1 MFFRILFIL
10 FSLPLL
16 LRAGNIE
23 IIKNGNPCAVI
34 VIDKKAPR
42 MVQYAAK
49 ELRDYLKKSS
59 GAELQIVHAP
69 VKGKT
74 SVFVGESA
82 GTKKLGINVKKL
94 SADGFIVKA
103 VKDGLVLCGRDY
115 AGKQMAGISHPFRL
129 KQSYNSKLGI
139 NRYGETGTL
148 YAVYSFLEKFC
159 GIRWFMPGE
168 LGEVVPVNKNI
179 SVPGNTNYSK
189 APDFQ
194 YRFLWNCD
202 FPSHPE
208 GTIWYRRAG
217 FGAAYPVNIQHSFK
231 RLRKYRDTN
240 PEYLALYQ
248 GKRDYDLSC
257 QGDGNLCLSNPGLFK
272 AFVKEARDFFD
283 ADPSQKMFP
292 VMPNDSFDHICE
304 CADCQK
310 QIDHASERGRF
321 SNYVWGFV
329 NRVAAEVK
337 KTHPDKIISCCAYGR
352 YYLVPDKI
360 KKLEDNVAVMICRKT
375 MFYGTKSLW
384 KSDDD
389 VIASWRK
396 IMAPGRLYFW
406 EYFNLAE
413 TMPFYRNVPVPI
425 TRIFATECK
434 KLNGICGG
442 MFIESPHFTR
452 EKKIQTPGL
461 YHLNWY
467 MAARMMWDANA
478 DIEVLLKDYYTK
490 FYGPAARDMQNFW
503 ERCEKIWATDT
514 PDRHNDLY
522 RKLYNLSNVT
532 EINGYLES
540 ARKKTK
546 KNSVYRKRI
555 DMIRAEIA
563 PLMNRVKNNLVTGKP
578 DGKCFKV
585 AQAPVL
591 DGVISKGECWNL
603 LPVHK
608 FVSSAGE
615 QIADGTD
622 ARFAYDDKNIYCYF
636 HFAASQADR
645 YGFKAAYKGL
655 DAPAKPYIWE
665 DDSVEM
671 FFNFTPAD
679 NKKMYQIIINAGGG
693 VFDLHCKGQGMS
705 WNSNVKFAIKK
716 HQFAWSIEMAIP
728 LERFGLNGKAL
739 DNRKITANFVRNH
752 IDGNI
757 LRRSNWSP
765 TLNGHNNNP
774 AAFAPF
780 TFSAGSSFESLP
792 ADFRKAYSAFEKAKA
807 GDCDS
812 YRKAAEL
819 FAVCAKKYAKNAKLY
834 KHSLY
839 HQAMCAF
846 FDGNIDSAFALSK
859 KLLTLCKQDSFA
871 FQIAKV
877 SPDKAGKVKVPA
889 AYRTIVSRLRG
900 FYKAHQTAFS
910 HAKKLQGKFVIPVK
924 DFPAV
929 KPWDFTALAL
939 GACAKLCAVDFDLI
953 LAKAAQAQCA
963 ANLKNVGALMFLY
976 AQNNGGNFPAPY
988 ARKPVKAVWTTQL
1001 DKLAGIRRKKNVSL
1015 CPLVLKGYGCGMNNL
1030 FMGSKKIPSKA
1041 NILLAADS
1049 VHYAP
1054 GNYPHK
1060 PDFSGAA
1067 YKIGQPMEHSGT
1079 GTVDRSRHFGGANVL
1094 FCDGSVKWLPAAS
1107 FTNYIWRP

>member
-1 MFFRILFIL
+1 MKKIFA
-10 FSLPLL
+10 LL
-16 LRAGNIE
+16 LLFPLILTAGSIS
-23 IIKNGNPCAVI
+23 IVKNGTADAVI
-34 VIDKKAPR
+34 VVDKKAPR

-49 ELRDYLKKSS
+49 ELQNYIQKSG
-59 GAELQIVHAP
+59 GAALQIVHAP

-82 GTKKLGINVKKL
+82 CTKKLGIDVTKL

-115 AGKQMAGISHPFRL
+115 SGKQMAGISHPFRL
-129 KQSYNSKLGI
+129 KQSYNAKLGI

-148 YAVYSFLEKFC
+148 YAVYSFLETFC
-159 GIRWFMPGE
+159 GIRWFMPGD
-168 LGEVVPVNKNI
+168 LGEVVPVSKNI
-179 SVPGNTNYSK
+179 SVSDKTFYSK
-189 APDFQ
+189 APDFK

-248 GKRDYDLSC
+248 GKRDYDISC

-283 ADPSQKMFP
+283 ADPAQKMFP
-292 VMPNDSFDHICE
+292 VMPNDSFDHLCE
-304 CADCQK
+304 CTGCQK

-321 SNYVWGFV
+321 SNYVWSFV
-329 NRVAAEVK
+329 NKVAAEVK

-352 YYLVPDKI
+352 YYLPPSNI
-360 KKLEDNVAVMICRKT
+360 KKLEDNVAVMICRKI

-384 KSDDD
+384 KTDDN

-425 TRIFATECK
+425 TRIFAAECR
-434 KLNGICGG
+434 KLNGISGG
-442 MFIESPHFTR
+442 MFIESPHFNR
-452 EKKIQTPGL
+452 EKKVQTPGL

-467 MAARMMWDANA
+467 MAARLMWDANA
-478 DIEVLLKDYYTK
+478 DLDALKKDYFTK
-490 FYGPAARDMQNFW
+490 FYGPAASDMQNFW
-503 ERCEKIWATDT
+503 ERCEQIWTTDT

-522 RKLYNLSNVT
+522 RKLYNLSNVS
-532 EINGYLES
+532 EITGYLES
-540 ARKKTK
+540 ARKKTSR
-546 KNSVYRKRI
+546 NSVYRKRV
-555 DMIRAEIA
+555 DMIRSEIA

-578 DGKCFKV
+578 DGKCFRIAK
-585 AQAPVL
+585 APVL
-591 DGVISKGECWNL
+591 DGVITKGECWNT

-645 YGFKAAYKGL
+645 FGFKAEYKGL
-655 DAPAKPYIWE
+655 DVPTKPYIWE

-693 VFDLHCKGQGMS
+693 IFDLHCKGQGMP

-716 HQFAWSIEMAIP
+716 HQFAWSVEMAIP
-728 LERFGLNGKAL
+728 LERFGLTGKDL

-752 IDGNI
+752 IDGKI

-780 TFSAGSSFESLP
+780 TFSTGGSFESLP
-792 ADFRKAYSAFEKAKA
+792 ADFRNAYDAFDKAKA
-807 GDCDS
+807 GDCNS
-812 YRKAAEL
+812 YPKAAEL
-819 FAVCAKKYAKNAKLY
+819 FAQCAKKYAENPQLY
-834 KHSLY
+834 KQSLY
-839 HQAMCAF
+839 LQAVCAF
-846 FDGNIDSAFALSK
+846 FDGNISSSFDLVK
-859 KLLTLCKQDSFA
+859 KLLPLCRKDA
-871 FQIAKV
+871 FISQIAKL
-877 SPDKAGKVKVPA
+877 SPNKTAKVKVPSEYA
-889 AYRTIVSRLRG
+889 DLVSRFRG
-900 FYKAHQTAFS
+900 FYQAHQTAFS
-910 HAKKLQGKFVIPVK
+910 HSKKLQGKFVIPVK
-924 DFPAV
+924 DFPANS
-929 KPWDFTALAL
+929 PWDFTALMLA
-939 GACAKLCAVDFDLI
+939 GYSRLCAVDPALI
-953 LAKAAQAQCA
+953 SAKAAQAQCA
-963 ANLKNVGALMFLY
+963 ANLKNIGVLMFLY
-976 AQNNGGNFPAPY
+976 AQNNNGFFPAPFT
-988 ARKPVKAVWTTQL
+988 RKPVKSVWTTQL
-1001 DKLAGIRRKKNVSL
+1001 DQLAGIRRKKNVSL
-1015 CPLVLKGYGCGMNNL
+1015 CPLVVKGYGCGMNNF
-1030 FMGSKKIPSKA
+1030 FMGSSKKIPVKA
-1041 NILLAADS
+1041 NLLLAADA

-1067 YKIGQPMEHSGT
+1067 YKIGEPMEHAGT
-1079 GTVDRSRHFGGANVL
+1079 GTVDRNRHFGGANVL
-1094 FCDGSVKWLPAAS
+1094 FCNGSVKWLPAAD
-1107 FTNYIWRP
+1107 FTNNIWRP

>member
-10 FSLPLL
+10 FALPLIL
-16 LRAGNIE
+16 AAGNID
-23 IIKNGNPCAVI
+23 IVKNGKPCAVI

-49 ELRDYLKKSS
+49 ELRDYIKKTG

-69 VKGKT
+69 VRDKT

-103 VKDGLVLCGRDY
+103 VKNGLVLCGRDY
-115 AGKQMAGISHPFRL
+115 AGKQMAGVSHPFRL
-129 KQSYNSKLGI
+129 KQSYNAKLGI

-168 LGEVVPVNKNI
+168 LGEVVPTNKNI
-179 SVPGNTNYSK
+179 SLSDKTFYSK

-202 FPSHPE
+202 FPVHAE
-208 GTIWYRRAG
+208 GTLWYRRAG

-231 RLRKYRDTN
+231 RLRKYRDTH

-248 GKRDYDLSC
+248 GKRDYNLSC

-292 VMPNDSFDHICE
+292 VMPNDSFEQICE

-329 NRVAAEVK
+329 NKVAAEVK

-360 KKLEDNVAVMICRKT
+360 KKLEDNVAVMICRHV
-375 MFYGTKSLW
+375 MFYGTKSR
-384 KSDDD
+384 KEADDKI
-389 VIASWRK
+389 IASWRK

-425 TRIFATECK
+425 TRIFAAECK

-442 MFIESPHFTR
+442 MFIESPHFNR

-478 DIEVLLKDYYTK
+478 DIEALLKDYYTK
-490 FYGPAARDMQNFW
+490 FYGPAAKDMQNFW
-503 ERCEKIWATDT
+503 ERCEKIWSTNT
-514 PDRHNDLY
+514 PDRNNDLY

-532 EINGYLES
+532 EIFGYLDA

-546 KNSVYRKRI
+546 KGSIYRRRVE
-555 DMIRAEIA
+555 MIQKEIA
-563 PLMNRVKNNLVTGKP
+563 PLMPRVKNNLVTGKP

-585 AQAPVL
+585 AQSPVL
-591 DGVISKGECWNL
+591 DGVITKGECWNS
-603 LPVHK
+603 LPVYK
-608 FVSSAGE
+608 FVSPAGE
-615 QIADGTD
+615 AIADGTD
-622 ARFAYDDKNIYCYF
+622 AQFAFDDKNIYCYF
-636 HFAASQADR
+636 KFAASQADR
-645 YGFKAAYKGL
+645 FGFKA
-655 DAPAKPYIWE
+655 DCREQDSPTKPYIWD

-671 FFNFTPAD
+671 FFNFEPE
-679 NKKMYQIIINAGGG
+679 NKNKLYQIIINAAGT
-693 VFDLHCKGQGMS
+693 VFDLDYGKNRTK
-705 WNSNVKFAIKK
+705 WNSRVKTVIKK
-716 HQFAWSIEMAIP
+716 HQFAWSVEMAIP
-728 LERFGLNGKAL
+728 LASFGLTGKNL
-739 DNRKITANFVRNH
+739 NNRKITANFVRNH
-752 IDGNI
+752 VDGNVM
-757 LRRSNWSP
+757 RRSSWSP
-765 TLNGHNNNP
+765 TLNGHNNNIK
-774 AAFAPF
+774 AFAPF
-780 TFSAGSSFESLP
+780 TFSTGGSFESLP
-792 ADFRKAYSAFEKAKA
+792 VDFKQAYSAFDKAKA

-812 YRKAAEL
+812 YEKAGKRL
-819 FAVCAKKYAKNAKLY
+819 AKCTEKYAKNKELFL
-834 KHSLY
+834 KSLY
-839 HQAMCAF
+839 TQTLCQYWEG
-846 FDGNIDSAFALSK
+846 DIKSAFRNSK
-859 KLLTLCKQDSFA
+859 KLLAFIQDNA
-871 FQIAKV
+871 FSSAL
-877 SPDKAGKVKVPA
+877 KAIEARPEKSGKIKVPA
-889 AYRTIVSRLRG
+889 KDAVLFRMLYGFASSHIEAAKLSR
-900 FYKAHQTAFS
+900 Q
-910 HAKKLQGKFVIPVK
+910 LQGKYQIKVK
-924 DFPAV
+924 AFSASE
-929 KPWDFTALAL
+929 PWRFTAMVLAL
-939 GACAKLCAVDFDLI
+939 SAQEAAVDIKLVT
-953 LAKAAQAQCA
+953 AKAAQAQCA
-963 ANLKNVGALMFLY
+963 ANLKNLGVLFFIY
-976 AQNNGGNFPAPY
+976 AQKNNGRFP
-988 ARKPVKAVWTTQL
+988 R
-1001 DKLAGIRRKKNVSL
+1001 
-1015 CPLVLKGYGCGMNNL
+1015 PLVKKPKALWFDQIHKAAGLRTKKLPYCPAIKKGYGIGINNI
-1030 FMGSKKIPSKA
+1030 FMGLQTIPKGSL
-1041 NILLAADS
+1041 LLAADS
-1049 VHYAP
+1049 VHYQP

-1060 PDFSGAA
+1060 PSYSGAA
-1067 YKIGQPMEHSGT
+1067 YKISVVMEHSGT
-1079 GTVDRSRHFGGANVL
+1079 GTVDRDRHFGGANVL
-1094 FCDGSVKWLPAAS
+1094 FCDGTVKWLAS
-1107 FTNYIWRP
+1107 QEFTGHIWRR